1 MFDMDELNQMFP
13 VLAQLGGDDGN
24 SLLIY
29 ILLLGVGVTIGM
41 LILLKLLFISMN
53 RADQKTLDR
62 FNETLDKGL

>member
-29 ILLLGVGVTIGM
+29 ILLLGVGVSIGM

-62 FNETLDKGL
+62 FNETLDKDL

>member
-1 MFDMDELNQMFP
+1 MFDMDELDQMFP
-13 VLAQLGGDDGN
+13 VLAQLGGNDGN
-24 SLLIY
+24 SLLVY

-62 FNETLDKGL
+62 FNETLDKDF

>member
-41 LILLKLLFISMN
+41 GILLKLLFISMK

-62 FNETLDKGL
+62 FNETLDRE

>member
-13 VLAQLGGDDGN
+13 VLAQLGGNDGN

-62 FNETLDKGL
+62 FNETLDRE